1 MKTRPPIVRW
11 FGFGGII
18 YDKYHIYMYMCIC
31 VVSVPWNLGFITHW
45 MIIFEFQII
54 VNVDH
59 PFEAICSHELLVT
72 EDGPASNST
81 LINMQ
86 SCPIRKP
93 IPVQDRK
100 NDMIPRSIVAPFID
114 AFPSSP
120 PLELDRRVVVTHPAN
135 RWTAWIRIVL
145 EKWNLEKA
153 VSKTDP
159 HQNKRNSPWDL
170 FKNKPSKRY
179 LGISG

>member
-1 MKTRPPIVRW
+1 MFQSHETW
-11 FGFGGII
+11 
-18 YDKYHIYMYMCIC
+18 
-31 VVSVPWNLGFITHW
+31 GFITHW

-135 RWTAWIRIVL
+135 R
-145 EKWNLEKA
+145 
-153 VSKTDP
+153 
-159 HQNKRNSPWDL
+159 
-170 FKNKPSKRY
+170 
-179 LGISG
+179 